1 MSKSANKKADRIVRL
16 FDRAN
21 IAARQDWEYINQKGF
36 DFSNDNQLTEE
47 EKQALESQGMPT
59 FTINRIM
66 PVVEMLNFYATAN
79 QPRWNAIGVEG
90 SDSDVAAVFSDMA
103 DYIWY
108 NSDGQ
113 TLFANAVNDSV
124 TKSIG
129 YLMVTVDKDADQ
141 GMGEVKI
148 EQPDPFDVYVD
159 PKARDI
165 LFRDAA
171 YVMLRK
177 LIPKNHLMKLY
188 PTHTAKIK
196 KAANRYGNE
205 FKYTEKEVEGLR
217 KDFHYKDIGEDGS
230 IDPETAE
237 NDPLIEFFECYERE
251 KTPLMNV
258 FYRIP
263 PDPAQIKEMQQQVQV
278 KMMEMT
284 AELEVQAKEK
294 EQQLNQAVESGQMIP
309 ERMVLEMEKFQKE
322 ADAQMQQAQQQLMSE
337 LQAEATKTNNII
349 MSKKQFETLSDGEG
363 GAEIMKNI
371 IDVIAFYK
379 TRIKVTCVAGDKLL
393 YEYYLPEK
401 VDQYPIIPF
410 HYKWTGTP
418 LPISAVSPL
427 IGKQMEINKSHQ
439 IMVHNASLGS
449 SLRWLHEEGSLD
461 IDYWEQYASSPG
473 ALLPVRPGAQ
483 PPTPVQPAPLSN
495 AFFSI
500 CQEGKA
506 DMEHLAGIYSSMQ
519 GDTKAQHE
527 TFRGMLAIDEYGT
540 RRVKQWLKNA
550 LEPALKELGIIVMKM
565 SQSVYSAQKKFQIV
579 QPSAIQEGKTQE
591 INIPIYNDMGEAISK
606 SMDYTKAKFDVRII
620 SGSTLPVNRW
630 AYLDE
635 MKELMKLGVVDDVAV
650 LAETD
655 LKNKMN
661 IIKRKS
667 IYSQMQGQLQ
677 SMESALK
684 DKEGTIETLERQLVQ
699 AGIKGKVMQAEVEI
713 NKQKEQI
720 KTDAKKEYLET
731 EAKQKHARKVMDT
744 EVDKAKGKLSTAV
757 DKEKVKLELG
767 RQTLLNNLQNNSK
780 DS

>member
-1 MSKSANKKADRIVRL
+1 MSKAAKKKADRIIRL

-21 IAARQDWEYINQKGF
+21 VSVRQDWEYINQKGF

-47 EKQALESQGMPT
+47 EKLALEEQGMPT

-90 SDSDVAAVFSDMA
+90 SDSDIAAVFSDMA

-108 NSDGQ
+108 GSDGQ
-113 TLFANAVNDSV
+113 TLFANAVNDAV

-129 YLMVTVDKDADQ
+129 YLMVTVDKDADN

-148 EQPDPFDVYVD
+148 EQPDPFDIFVD
-159 PKARDI
+159 PKSRDI

-171 YVMLRK
+171 YIMIRK
-177 LIPKNHLMKLY
+177 LIPKNHLMTLY
-188 PTHTAKIK
+188 PDHKSKIK
-196 KAANRYGNE
+196 KANNRYGNE

-217 KDFHYKDIGEDGS
+217 KDFHYKDISESDS
-230 IDPETAE
+230 IDPKTAE
-237 NDPLIEFFECYERE
+237 QDPLVEFFECYEKE
-251 KTPLMNV
+251 KVALMNV

-263 PDPAQIKEMQQQVQV
+263 PNPEQMEQMQKQVQV
-278 KMMEMT
+278 KMMELGK
-284 AELEVQAKEK
+284 ELEVQIEEK
-294 EQQLNQAVESGQMIP
+294 KLELNMAVESGKMIQA
-309 ERMVLEMEKFQKE
+309 RADLELDKMMKAHEEQLQ
-322 ADAQMQQAQQQLMSE
+322 AAQQQYMSE
-337 LQAEATKTNNII
+337 LQAAATQTNNVI
-349 MSKKQFETLSDGEG
+349 MTKVQFEKLVDHPGSDV
-363 GAEIMKNI
+363 IINNM
-371 IDVIAFYK
+371 IDVVAFHK
-379 TRIKVTCVAGDKLL
+379 TRIKVTCVAGDQLL

-401 VDQYPIIPF
+401 VDQYPIVPF

-550 LEPALKELGIIVMKM
+550 LEPALKEMGIIVMKM
-565 SQSVYSAQKKFQIV
+565 SQSVYSANKKFQIV

-591 INIPIYNDMGEAISK
+591 INIPIYNDMGEAIGK
-606 SMDYTKAKFDVRII
+606 SMDYSKAKFDVRIV

-655 LKNKMN
+655 LKNKQN

-677 SMESALK
+677 SMEQALK

-720 KTDAKKEYLET
+720 KSDAKKEYLET
-731 EAKQKHARKVMDT
+731 EAKQKLARKVVDT

-767 RQTLLNNLQNNSK
+767 RQTLLNNLQSNNK